1 MSQKKQRILT
11 HLLTLFGL
19 LLMLAGGV
27 MWGMRYRTKAA
38 LAQQG
43 HVVLAVTASGEQ
55 VAGFDADRD
64 KATRSTPL
72 ISPSPTEPTPTPP
85 PPTPQPLATS
95 TQDAARATTEPTKRV
110 SATVEATEHIPPTI
124 SSSATPSPT
133 IPPTIEPTATHS
145 ATPNPF
151 PPALLVP
158 SRIVAQAIGLDSAVV
173 EMGWQV
179 WQDNNGNP
187 YSEWM
192 VPDFA
197 AGWHKNSMLPAH
209 GGNTVLSAHNNTA
222 GEIFH
227 NLADLEIGHT
237 IQLQSGGLRYTY
249 AVEEKYIVKE
259 EDESWDVQQ
268 ENNDFIEQTTD
279 ERLTLLSCWPYDSN
293 SHRVVVVARPLL
305 EGVE

>member
-1 MSQKKQRILT
+1 MSQKKQRVLT
-11 HLLTLFGL
+11 HLLTLVGL

-43 HVVLAVTASGEQ
+43 HVVLAVTASDERFTE
-55 VAGFDADRD
+55 VESNIET
-64 KATRSTPL
+64 ATPSTL
-72 ISPSPTEPTPTPP
+72 FLAPSPTTPIPTNTPNPTS
-85 PPTPQPLATS
+85 TEALATP
-95 TQDAARATTEPTKRV
+95 TQDAKQVTTEPTKRV
-110 SATVEATEHIPPTI
+110 SATVEATERVQPTI
-124 SSSATPSPT
+124 RPSTTPSPT
-133 IPPTIEPTATHS
+133 IPPTIEPT

-158 SRIVAQAIGLDSAVV
+158 SRIVAPAIGLDSAVV

-179 WQDNNGNP
+179 WQDSNGNP

-197 AGWHKNSMLPAH
+197 AGWHKNSMLPGH

-268 ENNDFIEQTTD
+268 ENNSFIEPTTD

>member
-1 MSQKKQRILT
+1 MSQKKQRVLT
-11 HLLTLFGL
+11 HLLTLVGL

-27 MWGMRYRTKAA
+27 MWGLQYRAKAA
-38 LAQQG
+38 LAQEG
-43 HVVLAVTASGEQ
+43 RVVLAVTASGEGLTGSD
-55 VAGFDADRD
+55 VDVDLNVEKIR
-64 KATRSTPL
+64 RSTPL
-72 ISPSPTEPTPTPP
+72 ISPSPTVPTPTPA
-85 PPTPQPLATS
+85 TPTS
-95 TQDAARATTEPTKRV
+95 TPRPATPTKYAKRATTEPTKSV
-110 SATVEATEHIPPTI
+110 PPTI
-124 SSSATPSPT
+124 RASAT
-133 IPPTIEPTATHS
+133 IPPTIPPPIEATVTPS
-145 ATPNPF
+145 ATPHPF
-151 PPALLVP
+151 PPALLIP
-158 SRIVAQAIGLDSAVV
+158 SRIVAPAIGLDSAVV

-187 YSEWM
+187 YSEWI

-197 AGWHKNSMLPAH
+197 AGWHKNSMLPGH

-227 NLADLEIGHT
+227 NLADLEIGDT

-268 ENNDFIEQTTD
+268 ENNRFIEQTAD

-293 SHRVVVVARPLL
+293 SHRVIVVARPLL
-305 EGVE
+305 TGIE